1 MGTQNSSADLWPA
14 DAAPRHWVAALFEK
28 MTRMWGNTFLDKWR
42 DVDLEG
48 VMVEWGRGLRKLSS
62 SELKAGVD
70 ALMSLKFPPS
80 LPEFYG
86 LCKQMRLLETPRAE
100 ALTDQTRAQPQVVM
114 ENMQRMR
121 EIMAPLA
128 RPREVTAEW
137 AYQLLMRG
145 EQKNGK
151 PLTFEGIRCASDAIS
166 SKAGQMVIENCTD
179 DALREEYQTIRSAIV
194 SSYRA
199 ALKPLWETP

>member
-1 MGTQNSSADLWPA
+1 MGTSNSSADLWPS

-48 VMVEWGRGLRKLSS
+48 VMIEWGKGLRKLSS

-86 LCKQMRLLETPRAE
+86 LCKQMRLLEMPRAE
-100 ALTDQTRAQPQVVM
+100 ALTDQTKADPSVVHA
-114 ENMQRMR
+114 NMQRMR
-121 EIMAPLA
+121 EIMAPMMK
-128 RPREVTAEW
+128 PREATAEW

-151 PLTFEGIRCASDAIS
+151 ALSFEGIRCASDAIS
-166 SKAGQMVIENCTD
+166 SKAGQEVIDNCTD
-179 DALREEYQTIRSAIV
+179 EALRAEYQTIRSAIV
-194 SSYRA
+194 SSYRDSG
-199 ALKPLWETP
+199 KPLWETS